1 MMPKKRRGSRKR
13 VANMGY
19 KGKNTEERIK
29 KEAMKLFLER
39 GYKDVSMQDIC
50 NATGLSKGGLYRHFS
65 SKSEIL
71 LSLVGDERQTDVS
84 ERIAMRE
91 PAAQILADYLDLFY
105 RNMLMSDQSLAY
117 ALFEYA
123 SMEKDN
129 PLMENS
135 GTDDVL
141 WKELI
146 EYGMETGEFN
156 VIDYRTVMNTLLFAY
171 RGIRLWSRAVDI
183 GEEIPAS
190 IVEAVK
196 LLVIKDYRREDAK

>member
-1 MMPKKRRGSRKR
+1 
-13 VANMGY
+13 MGC

-71 LSLVGDERQTDVS
+71 LSLVEDERKAEVS
-84 ERIAMRE
+84 ERIACRE
-91 PAAQILADYLDLFY
+91 SAVQILTDYLDLFY

-135 GTDDVL
+135 RTDSVL

-146 EYGMETGEFN
+146 EYGVETGVFN
-156 VIDYRTVMNTLLFAY
+156 TIDYRTVMNTLLFAY

-183 GEEIPAS
+183 GEEVPAS

-196 LLVIKDYRREDAK
+196 LLVIKDYRREKAE

>member
-1 MMPKKRRGSRKR
+1 MRC
-13 VANMGY
+13 

-71 LSLVGDERQTDVS
+71 LSLVEDERKAEVS
-84 ERIAMRE
+84 ERIACRE
-91 PAAQILADYLDLFY
+91 SAVQILTDYLDLFY

-135 GTDDVL
+135 RTDSVL

-146 EYGMETGEFN
+146 EYGVETGVFN
-156 VIDYRTVMNTLLFAY
+156 IIDYRTVMNTLLFAY
-171 RGIRLWSRAVDI
+171 RGIRLWSRAIDI

-196 LLVIKDYRREDAK
+196 LLVIKDYRREKAE

>member
-1 MMPKKRRGSRKR
+1 
-13 VANMGY
+13 MGY

-71 LSLVGDERQTDVS
+71 LSLVGDERKTDVS

-91 PAAQILADYLDLFY
+91 PAAQILTDYLDLFY

-123 SMEKDN
+123 SMDKDN
-129 PLMENS
+129 PLMANS
-135 GTDDVL
+135 GTDDIL

-171 RGIRLWSRAVDI
+171 RGIRLWSRAIDI
-183 GEEIPAS
+183 GEKIPES

-196 LLVIKDYRREDAK
+196 LLVIKDYGREGAK

>member
-1 MMPKKRRGSRKR
+1 
-13 VANMGY
+13 MGY
-19 KGKNTEERIK
+19 KGKSTEERIK

-71 LSLVGDERQTDVS
+71 LSLVEDERKADVS
-84 ERIAMRE
+84 ERIACRE
-91 PAAQILADYLDLFY
+91 PAVQILTDYLDLFY

-129 PLMENS
+129 LLMENS
-135 GTDDVL
+135 RTDSSL

-146 EYGMETGEFN
+146 EYGVETGAFN
-156 VIDYRTVMNTLLFAY
+156 AIDYRMVMNTLLFAY

-183 GEEIPAS
+183 GEEIPES

-196 LLVIKDYRREDAK
+196 LLVIKGYRREESK

>member
-1 MMPKKRRGSRKR
+1 
-13 VANMGY
+13 MGY

-50 NATGLSKGGLYRHFS
+50 NAAGLSKGGLYRHFS

-91 PAAQILADYLDLFY
+91 PAAQILTDYLDLFY

-123 SMEKDN
+123 SMDKDN
-129 PLMENS
+129 PLMANS
-135 GTDDVL
+135 GTDDIL

-171 RGIRLWSRAVDI
+171 RGIRLWSRAIDI
-183 GEEIPAS
+183 GEKIPES

-196 LLVIKDYRREDAK
+196 LLVIKDYRREVAK

>member
-1 MMPKKRRGSRKR
+1 
-13 VANMGY
+13 MGY

-71 LSLVGDERQTDVS
+71 LSLVEDERKAEVS
-84 ERIAMRE
+84 ERIACRE
-91 PAAQILADYLDLFY
+91 SAVQILTDYLDLFY

-135 GTDDVL
+135 RTDSVL

-146 EYGMETGEFN
+146 EYGVETGVFN
-156 VIDYRTVMNTLLFAY
+156 IIDYRTVMNTLLFAY
-171 RGIRLWSRAVDI
+171 RGIRLWSRAFDI

-196 LLVIKDYRREDAK
+196 LLVIKDYRREKAE

>member
-1 MMPKKRRGSRKR
+1 
-13 VANMGY
+13 MGY
-19 KGKNTEERIK
+19 KGKSTEERIK

-71 LSLVGDERQTDVS
+71 LSLVEDERKADVS
-84 ERIAMRE
+84 ERIACRE
-91 PAAQILADYLDLFY
+91 PAVQILTDYLDLFY

-129 PLMENS
+129 SLMENS
-135 GTDDVL
+135 RTDSSL

-146 EYGMETGEFN
+146 EYGVETGAFN
-156 VIDYRTVMNTLLFAY
+156 AIDYRMVMNTLLFAY

-183 GEEIPAS
+183 GEEIPES

-196 LLVIKDYRREDAK
+196 LLVIKGYRREESK

>member
-1 MMPKKRRGSRKR
+1 
-13 VANMGY
+13 MGC

-71 LSLVGDERQTDVS
+71 LSLVEDERKADVS
-84 ERIAMRE
+84 ERIACRE
-91 PAAQILADYLDLFY
+91 PAVQILTDYLDLFY

-135 GTDDVL
+135 RTDSSL
-141 WKELI
+141 WKELT
-146 EYGMETGEFN
+146 EYGVETGAFN
-156 VIDYRTVMNTLLFAY
+156 AIDYRMVMNTLLFAY

-183 GEEIPAS
+183 GEEIPES

-196 LLVIKDYRREDAK
+196 LLVIKGYRREESK

>member
-1 MMPKKRRGSRKR
+1 
-13 VANMGY
+13 MGY

-50 NATGLSKGGLYRHFS
+50 NATGLSKGGLYRHFC

-71 LSLVGDERQTDVS
+71 LSLVEDERKAEVS
-84 ERIAMRE
+84 ERIACRE
-91 PAAQILADYLDLFY
+91 SAVQILTDYLDLFY
-105 RNMLMSDQSLAY
+105 RNMLMSDQSMAY

-135 GTDDVL
+135 RTDSVL

-146 EYGMETGEFN
+146 EYGVETGVFN
-156 VIDYRTVMNTLLFAY
+156 IIDYRTVMNTLLFAY
-171 RGIRLWSRAVDI
+171 RGIRLWSRAIDI
-183 GEEIPAS
+183 GEEVPAS

-196 LLVIKDYRREDAK
+196 LLVIKDYRKEKAV

>member
-1 MMPKKRRGSRKR
+1 
-13 VANMGY
+13 MGY

-71 LSLVGDERQTDVS
+71 LSLVEDERKADVS
-84 ERIAMRE
+84 ERIACRE
-91 PAAQILADYLDLFY
+91 PAVQILTDYLDLFY

-129 PLMENS
+129 SLMENS
-135 GTDDVL
+135 RTDSSL

-146 EYGMETGEFN
+146 EYGVETGAFN
-156 VIDYRTVMNTLLFAY
+156 AIDYRMVMNTLLFAY

-183 GEEIPAS
+183 GEEIPES

-196 LLVIKDYRREDAK
+196 LLVIKGYRREESK

>member
-1 MMPKKRRGSRKR
+1 
-13 VANMGY
+13 MGY
-19 KGKNTEERIK
+19 KGKSTEERIK

-71 LSLVGDERQTDVS
+71 LSLVEDERKAEVS
-84 ERIAMRE
+84 ERIACRE
-91 PAAQILADYLDLFY
+91 SAVQILTDYLDLFY

-135 GTDDVL
+135 RTDSSL

-146 EYGMETGEFN
+146 EYGVETGAFN
-156 VIDYRTVMNTLLFAY
+156 AIDYRMVMNTLLFAY

-183 GEEIPAS
+183 GEEIPES

-196 LLVIKDYRREDAK
+196 LLVIKGYRREESK

>member
-1 MMPKKRRGSRKR
+1 
-13 VANMGY
+13 MGC

-50 NATGLSKGGLYRHFS
+50 NAAGLSKGGLYRHFS

-71 LSLVGDERQTDVS
+71 LSLVEDERQAEVS
-84 ERIAMRE
+84 ERIACRE
-91 PAAQILADYLDLFY
+91 SAVQILTDYLDLFY

-135 GTDDVL
+135 RTDSSL

-146 EYGMETGEFN
+146 EYGVETGAFN
-156 VIDYRTVMNTLLFAY
+156 AIDYRTVMNTLLFAY

-183 GEEIPAS
+183 GEEIPES

-196 LLVIKDYRREDAK
+196 LLVIKGYRREESK

>member
-1 MMPKKRRGSRKR
+1 
-13 VANMGY
+13 MGC

-71 LSLVGDERQTDVS
+71 LSLVEDERKAEVS
-84 ERIAMRE
+84 ERIACRE
-91 PAAQILADYLDLFY
+91 SAVQILTDYLDLFY
-105 RNMLMSDQSLAY
+105 RNMLMSDQSMAY

-135 GTDDVL
+135 RTDSVL

-146 EYGMETGEFN
+146 EYGVETGVFN
-156 VIDYRTVMNTLLFAY
+156 IIDYRTVMNTLLFAY
-171 RGIRLWSRAVDI
+171 RGIRLWSRAIDI

-196 LLVIKDYRREDAK
+196 LLVIKDYRREKAE

>member
-1 MMPKKRRGSRKR
+1 
-13 VANMGY
+13 MGY
-19 KGKNTEERIK
+19 KGKSTEERIK

-71 LSLVGDERQTDVS
+71 LSLVEDERKADVS
-84 ERIAMRE
+84 ERIACRE
-91 PAAQILADYLDLFY
+91 PAVQILTDYLDLFY

-135 GTDDVL
+135 RTDSSL

-146 EYGMETGEFN
+146 EYGVETGAFN
-156 VIDYRTVMNTLLFAY
+156 AIDYRMVMNTLLFAY

-183 GEEIPAS
+183 DEEIPES

-196 LLVIKDYRREDAK
+196 LLVIKGYRREESK

>member
-1 MMPKKRRGSRKR
+1 
-13 VANMGY
+13 MGC

-71 LSLVGDERQTDVS
+71 LSLVEDERKAEVS
-84 ERIAMRE
+84 ERIACRE
-91 PAAQILADYLDLFY
+91 SAVQILTDYLDLFY

-135 GTDDVL
+135 RTDSVL

-146 EYGMETGEFN
+146 EYGVETGVFN
-156 VIDYRTVMNTLLFAY
+156 IIDYRTVMNTLLFAY
-171 RGIRLWSRAVDI
+171 RGIRLWSRAIDI

-196 LLVIKDYRREDAK
+196 LLVIKDYRREKAE

>member
-1 MMPKKRRGSRKR
+1 
-13 VANMGY
+13 MGY
-19 KGKNTEERIK
+19 KGKSTEERIK

-71 LSLVGDERQTDVS
+71 LSLVEDERKADVS
-84 ERIAMRE
+84 ERIACRE
-91 PAAQILADYLDLFY
+91 PAVQILTDYLDLFY

-135 GTDDVL
+135 RTDSSL

-146 EYGMETGEFN
+146 EYGVETGAFN
-156 VIDYRTVMNTLLFAY
+156 AIDYRMVMNTLLFAY

-183 GEEIPAS
+183 GEEIPES

-196 LLVIKDYRREDAK
+196 LLVIKGYRREESK

>member
-1 MMPKKRRGSRKR
+1 
-13 VANMGY
+13 MGY

-71 LSLVGDERQTDVS
+71 LSLVEDERKAEVS
-84 ERIAMRE
+84 ERIACRE
-91 PAAQILADYLDLFY
+91 SAVQILTDYLDLFY
-105 RNMLMSDQSLAY
+105 RNMLMSDQSMAY

-135 GTDDVL
+135 RTDSVL

-146 EYGMETGEFN
+146 EYGVETGAFN
-156 VIDYRTVMNTLLFAY
+156 IIDYRTVMNTLLFAY
-171 RGIRLWSRAVDI
+171 RGIRLWSRAIDI

-196 LLVIKDYRREDAK
+196 LLVIKDYRREKAE

>member
-1 MMPKKRRGSRKR
+1 
-13 VANMGY
+13 MGC

-146 EYGMETGEFN
+146 EYGMETGAFN
-156 VIDYRTVMNTLLFAY
+156 TIDYRTVMNTLLFAY

-196 LLVIKDYRREDAK
+196 LLVIKDYRREGAK

>member
-1 MMPKKRRGSRKR
+1 
-13 VANMGY
+13 MGY
-19 KGKNTEERIK
+19 KGKSTEERIK

-71 LSLVGDERQTDVS
+71 LSLVEDERKADVS
-84 ERIAMRE
+84 ERIACRE
-91 PAAQILADYLDLFY
+91 PAVQILTDYLDLFY

-135 GTDDVL
+135 RTDSSL

-146 EYGMETGEFN
+146 EYGVETGAFN
-156 VIDYRTVMNTLLFAY
+156 AIDYRMVMNTLLFAY

-183 GEEIPAS
+183 GEEIPES

>member
-1 MMPKKRRGSRKR
+1 
-13 VANMGY
+13 MGC

-50 NATGLSKGGLYRHFS
+50 NAAGLSKGGLYRHFS

-91 PAAQILADYLDLFY
+91 PAAQILTDYLDLFY

-123 SMEKDN
+123 SMDKDN
-129 PLMENS
+129 PLTANS
-135 GTDDVL
+135 GTDDIL

-171 RGIRLWSRAVDI
+171 RGIRLWSRAIDI
-183 GEEIPAS
+183 GEKIPES

>member
-1 MMPKKRRGSRKR
+1 
-13 VANMGY
+13 MGC

-29 KEAMKLFLER
+29 KEAKKLFLER

-50 NATGLSKGGLYRHFS
+50 NAAGLSKGGLYRHFS

-71 LSLVGDERQTDVS
+71 LSLVGDERKTDVS

-91 PAAQILADYLDLFY
+91 PAAQILTDYLDLFY

-123 SMEKDN
+123 SMDKDN
-129 PLMENS
+129 PLTANS
-135 GTDDVL
+135 GTDDIL

-146 EYGMETGEFN
+146 EYGMETGKFN

-171 RGIRLWSRAVDI
+171 RGIRLWSRAIDI
-183 GEEIPAS
+183 GEEIPES

-196 LLVIKDYRREDAK
+196 LLVIKDYGKEESK

>member
-1 MMPKKRRGSRKR
+1 
-13 VANMGY
+13 MGY

-71 LSLVGDERQTDVS
+71 LSLVEDERKADVS
-84 ERIAMRE
+84 ERIACRE
-91 PAAQILADYLDLFY
+91 PAVQILTDYLDLFY

-135 GTDDVL
+135 RTDSSL
-141 WKELI
+141 WKELT
-146 EYGMETGEFN
+146 EYGVETGAFN
-156 VIDYRTVMNTLLFAY
+156 AIDYRMVMNTLLFAY

-183 GEEIPAS
+183 GEEIPES

-196 LLVIKDYRREDAK
+196 LLVIKGYRREESK

>member
-1 MMPKKRRGSRKR
+1 
-13 VANMGY
+13 MGY

-71 LSLVGDERQTDVS
+71 LSLVEDERKADVS
-84 ERIAMRE
+84 ERIACRE
-91 PAAQILADYLDLFY
+91 PAVQILTDYLDLFY

-135 GTDDVL
+135 RTDSSL

-146 EYGMETGEFN
+146 EYGVETGAFN
-156 VIDYRTVMNTLLFAY
+156 AIDYRMVMNTLLFAY

-183 GEEIPAS
+183 GEEIPES

-196 LLVIKDYRREDAK
+196 LLVIKGYRREESK

>member
-1 MMPKKRRGSRKR
+1 
-13 VANMGY
+13 MGY

-29 KEAMKLFLER
+29 KEAKKLFLER

-50 NATGLSKGGLYRHFS
+50 NAAGLSKGGLYRHFS

-71 LSLVGDERQTDVS
+71 LSLVGDERKADVS
-84 ERIAMRE
+84 ERIACRE
-91 PAAQILADYLDLFY
+91 SAVQILTDYLDLFY

-123 SMEKDN
+123 SMDKDN
-129 PLMENS
+129 PLMANS
-135 GTDDVL
+135 GTDDIL

-171 RGIRLWSRAVDI
+171 RGIRLWSRAIDI
-183 GEEIPAS
+183 GEEIPES

-196 LLVIKDYRREDAK
+196 LLVIKDYRREGAK

>member
-1 MMPKKRRGSRKR
+1 
-13 VANMGY
+13 MGY
-19 KGKNTEERIK
+19 KGKKTAERIK

-71 LSLVGDERQTDVS
+71 LSLMEDERKAEVS
-84 ERIAMRE
+84 ERIACRE
-91 PAAQILADYLDLFY
+91 SAVQILTDYLDLFY

-135 GTDDVL
+135 RTDSVL

-146 EYGMETGEFN
+146 EYGVETGVFN
-156 VIDYRTVMNTLLFAY
+156 IIDYRTVMNTLLFAY
-171 RGIRLWSRAVDI
+171 RGIRLWSRAIDI

-196 LLVIKDYRREDAK
+196 LLVIKDYRREKAE